1 MSRLL
6 SLSLVLVL
14 PAVAV
19 AAPPAV
25 TTVAYQP
32 GGRLLACGSHGSVR
46 FFDGANGG
54 PLGAIEVRGRVTA
67 LAFSPNGRVL
77 AVASGEPG
85 KSGIVR
91 IATIPS
97 GATDAPTLRDDDSI
111 AEHKETVF
119 ALAFAPDG
127 KSLATAGY
135 DRIIRIWDV
144 TEQGAVA
151 KSPRLT
157 LKDHSDTIHGLSFHP
172 KGHLLA
178 SAGADRAVKVWDAAT
193 GKRLYTLGDPTDWV
207 YCVAWSPDGKHLAAG
222 GVDKS
227 IRVWEAD
234 AEGGRL
240 VNSVFAHEKAVW
252 RLRYADGGATLF
264 SVGEDR
270 IVKSW
275 DSLRMTERKIYETQ
289 PDTVLDLAVS
299 PTGKQLA
306 LARFDGTALVLDA
319 ATGKPLVQPLPLK
332 PVPPK
337 LEKLTP
343 IAVRVGATTT
353 IVVSG
358 ANLDFGTQVSSSRSD
373 VKVAVTSRSAGALTL
388 QVTVPR
394 DALAGA
400 TNLECSNSA
409 GKAAPIKLAI
419 DRFKIV
425 PEAGITDSTRAA
437 PLVKL
442 PATLVGSLDRAG
454 DADYFRLEAKA
465 GDQIGA
471 HVTAEELGSK
481 LDAVLVLTDA
491 NGVVRAEGATTI
503 GFVVAR
509 AGAYSLGIH
518 DREYRG
524 GADFHYRL
532 HVGDVPVVTGVFPL
546 AVPRG
551 RPVDVHIEGVNLS
564 GVERARVSA
573 PADAA
578 IGSRIAVPLP
588 RPAVG
593 KPEVLIGEFPSV
605 VVDSAA
611 GAELRSPASA
621 DGILAKPNETQLIR
635 FAARRGDRLA
645 IEVLARRAGS
655 PVDPLIEVLDSTG
668 APVPRAVL
676 RATAKTYSTFRDHD
690 SAGPGIRLETW
701 NELAIDDYLY
711 AGSELMR
718 ILALPKN
725 PDDDCQFYQ
734 VAGQRQG
741 FLGTTP
747 AHLSQGSP
755 MYKVEIHPPHASF
768 PPNGLPQFTVHYRN
782 DDGGTGFGKD
792 SFLLF
797 DAPADGLYQ
806 VRVSD
811 AAGAYG
817 PTHAYRVTVRPPK
830 PDFSVSFNP
839 TAPTI
844 WKGGAVPI
852 GVTVTRHDGFE
863 GPVRVQL
870 ESLPDGL
877 QAPATFVEAE
887 QTSTSFALFAEAG
900 ATIPPNTKLKL
911 VARANADGRE
921 IVREAMG
928 GAPKLIEPVD
938 IVATTSANE
947 IAVNPG
953 RETRFVARIERRGKF
968 AGRVPVEVRGLP
980 HGVRVL
986 NIGLNG
992 ILITERETS
1001 REVVLYAEPWVKPME
1016 HPIVVLAKVEGKN
1029 TDHAARSVVLKV
1041 EK

>member
-1 MSRLL
+1 MPRLL
-6 SLSLVLVL
+6 SLSFVLVL
-14 PAVAV
+14 PAVAA
-19 AAPPAV
+19 AAPPTV

-32 GGRLLACGSHGSVR
+32 GGELLACGTHGSVR
-46 FFDGANGG
+46 FFGSENGE
-54 PLGAIEVRGRVTA
+54 PRGAIEVKGRVTA
-67 LAFSPNGRVL
+67 LAFSPNGQLL

-91 IATIPS
+91 VARMPSLAPSAPAAREEESIATH
-97 GATDAPTLRDDDSI
+97 RD
-111 AEHKETVF
+111 TVF
-119 ALAFAPDG
+119 TLAFAPDG

-144 TEQGAVA
+144 SETGAIA

-234 AEGGRL
+234 GEGGRL
-240 VNSVFAHEKAVW
+240 VHSVFAHEKAVW
-252 RLRYADGGATLF
+252 RLRYADAGATLY

-270 IVKSW
+270 IIKSW
-275 DSLRMTERKIYETQ
+275 DPTRMTEKKIYERE
-289 PDTVLDLAVS
+289 PDHALDLAVDPS
-299 PTGKQLA
+299 GKRLA
-306 LARFDGTALVLDA
+306 IARFDGTALVLET
-319 ATGKPLVQPLPLK
+319 ATGKPVAQLLPLK
-332 PVPPK
+332 PVPLKP
-337 LEKLTP
+337 EKLVPTGVP
-343 IAVRVGATTT
+343 IGETSTVTVT
-353 IVVSG
+353 G
-358 ANLDFGTQVSSSRSD
+358 ANLDSGTRVSSSRSD
-373 VKVAVTSRSAGALTL
+373 VKVTVVAKSAKSLTLKVTVTS
-388 QVTVPR
+388 
-394 DALAGA
+394 DALPGS
-400 TNLECSNSA
+400 TNLEFANEV
-409 GKAAPIKLAI
+409 GKAAPLRLAI
-419 DRFKIV
+419 DRFRAI
-425 PEAGITDSTRAA
+425 PESGITDSARSA

-454 DADYFRLEAKA
+454 DADYYRFEAKA

-471 HVTAEELGSK
+471 HVTAAELGSK
-481 LDAVLVLTDA
+481 LDPVLVLTDA
-491 NGVVRAEGATTI
+491 NGAVRAEGTTAL
-503 GFVVAR
+503 GFVVPR
-509 AGAYSLGIH
+509 AGAYSLGIR

-532 HVGDVPVVTGVFPL
+532 HVGNVPVVTGVFPL
-546 AVPRG
+546 AVARG
-551 RPVDVHIEGVNLS
+551 RALDVHVEGVNL
-564 GVERARVSA
+564 GGAARARVSA

-578 IGSRIAVPLP
+578 IGSRIPVPLP

-593 KPEVLIGEFPSV
+593 KAEVLVGEFPSV
-605 VVDSAA
+605 VVDPVA
-611 GAELRSPASA
+611 GAEVRVPGSA
-621 DGILAKPNETQLIR
+621 DGILAKPNEGQLVR
-635 FAARRGDRLA
+635 FAGKLGERLA

-655 PVDPLIEVLDSTG
+655 PVDPVIEILDATS

-676 RATAKTYSTFRDHD
+676 RATAKTFSTFRDHD

-711 AGSELMR
+711 AGGELMR

-734 VAGQRQG
+734 IADLRQG

-755 MYKVEIHPPHASF
+755 MYKVEIHPPNASF
-768 PPNGLPQFTVHYRN
+768 PPNGLPQFTLHYRN
-782 DDGGTGFGKD
+782 DDGGEGSGKD

-797 DAPADGLYQ
+797 DVPADGTYQ

-811 AAGAYG
+811 AAGAFG
-817 PTHAYRVTVRPPK
+817 PTHAYRVTIRPPK
-830 PDFSVSFNP
+830 PDFSVGFNP
-839 TAPTI
+839 TAPAV
-844 WKGGAVPI
+844 WKGGAIPV
-852 GVTVTRHDGFE
+852 GVTVTRRDGFE
-863 GPVRVQL
+863 GEIRVQL
-870 ESLPDGL
+870 EGLPNGFH
-877 QAPATFVEAE
+877 APPTFVEAG
-887 QTSTSFALFAEAG
+887 QTTTAFALFADG
-900 ATIPPNTKLKL
+900 AATVAPATKLKL
-911 VARANADGRE
+911 VARAVVDERA
-921 IVREAMG
+921 VVHEAIG
-928 GAPKLIEPVD
+928 GAPKLVEPGE
-938 IVATTSANE
+938 IVATTSAQE
-947 IAVNPG
+947 IAIKPG
-953 RETRFVARIERRGKF
+953 RESRFVVNIERRGKF

-992 ILITERETS
+992 ILVTERETS

-1016 HPIVVLAKVEGKN
+1016 HPIVVLAKSEGRN
-1029 TDHAARSVVLKV
+1029 TDHAARSVLLRV
-1041 EK
+1041 ER